1 MAHAIPVRISLR
13 SRKYR
18 PKQNVRNGNN
28 LISVR
33 QSIPADFP
41 TQGRVIGSRTNP
53 YITPHQVTS
62 NLLPAQKTE
71 FAPKILLTNVMS
83 LVPKIDELRILTS
96 EQSFDL
102 VFVTET
108 WLRESVCDTHVTL
121 SDYHL
126 SRRDR
131 ILGTHGGDCMYSI

>member
-18 PKQNVRNGNN
+18 PKQNGRNGNN

-53 YITPHQVTS
+53 YQVTS
-62 NLLPAQKTE
+62 NLSPAQKTE

-96 EQSFDL
+96 ERSFDL

-108 WLRESVCDTHVTL
+108 WLRESVCDTHVSL

-131 ILGTHGGDCMYSI
+131 ILASTAAFVCI